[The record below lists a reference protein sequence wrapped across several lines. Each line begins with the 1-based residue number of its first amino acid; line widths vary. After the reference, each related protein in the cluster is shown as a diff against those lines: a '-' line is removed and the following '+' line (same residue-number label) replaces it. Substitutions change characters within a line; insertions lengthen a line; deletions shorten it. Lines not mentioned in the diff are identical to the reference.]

1 VAIRIRAA
9 AGWKKL
15 SQPCWGSIARLL
27 RRPPRIFL
35 RGFGTKLEFLHSDL
49 SRLGIQENFPW
60 ALALI
65 KVMTDIYADRMKEE
79 NAASFVRTRFKMS
92 YP

>member
-1 VAIRIRAA
+1 
-9 AGWKKL
+9 
-15 SQPCWGSIARLL
+15 
-27 RRPPRIFL
+27 
-35 RGFGTKLEFLHSDL
+35 L
-49 SRLGIQENFPW
+49 SRLGIQESFPW

-65 KVMTDIYADRMKEE
+65 KVMTDIYADRREEE

>member
-1 VAIRIRAA
+1 
-9 AGWKKL
+9 
-15 SQPCWGSIARLL
+15 
-27 RRPPRIFL
+27 
-35 RGFGTKLEFLHSDL
+35 LEF
-49 SRLGIQENFPW
+49 RKNFPW

-65 KVMTDIYADRMKEE
+65 KVVTDIYADRREEE

>member
-15 SQPCWGSIARLL
+15 SQPCCDSIARLL
-27 RRPPRIFL
+27 RPSTGDFL
-35 RGFGTKLEFLHSDL
+35 KGVWNQIKVPAFGFVKTWNSGKLS
-49 SRLGIQENFPW
+49 LGD
-60 ALALI
+60 ALI
-65 KVMTDIYADRMKEE
+65 KVMTNIHADRMEEE

>member
-1 VAIRIRAA
+1 
-9 AGWKKL
+9 
-15 SQPCWGSIARLL
+15 
-27 RRPPRIFL
+27 
-35 RGFGTKLEFLHSDL
+35 LEF
-49 SRLGIQENFPW
+49 RKNFPW

-65 KVMTDIYADRMKEE
+65 KAMTDIYADRKEEE